1 MKYFCID
8 DLMENCDLV
17 IAVEGGID
25 YPSAPKKDP
34 SEGSNACKEM
44 GAGGRYIP
52 FRGSRSLHT
61 PNFNVS

>member
-17 IAVEGGID
+17 ITVEGGID

-34 SEGSNACKEM
+34 SEGNDARKEM
-44 GAGGRYIP
+44 GPGSGDIP
-52 FRGSRSLHT
+52 FRGSRGLRT